1 MKRTALFNAIL
12 LTAALAAWAIDGREI
27 IRNVREREAGSSS
40 HALVQMDLIDKSGGV
55 NSRTVEMVGRKD
67 SAGND
72 RMVIIF
78 HKPATV
84 ANTRFLTLEHKGRDS
99 DRWIYMPA
107 LKRVRRIA
115 ASEGGESFMGSD
127 FSYDDISQDRDV
139 DKDEHRLLREETFQ
153 GQACYVV
160 ESTAR
165 DAASS
170 QYSRRVSWVSRE
182 MWLPLKIEL
191 YDKSAALL
199 KTAVME
205 KVEKIQN
212 IWTPMRTVMNNIQT
226 QHATLLVMQ
235 KFVYNENLPEGLFT
249 TKFIETGKP

>member
-1 MKRTALFNAIL
+1 MKRTILIIPIL
-12 LTAALAAWAIDGREI
+12 LAAVLAAWAIDGREI
-27 IRNVREREAGSSS
+27 IQKVRDREAGASS
-40 HALVQMDLIDKSGGV
+40 HALVQMDLVDKSG
-55 NSRTVEMVGRKD
+55 
-67 SAGND
+67 AGND
-72 RMVIIF
+72 RMVVIF

-84 ANTRFLTLEHKGRDS
+84 ANTRFLTLERKGRDS
-99 DRWIYMPA
+99 DRWIYMSA

-139 DKDEHRLLREETFQ
+139 DKDDHKLLREEAFQ

-160 ESTAR
+160 ESAAR
-165 DAASS
+165 DVASS

-182 MWLPLKIEL
+182 NWLPLKIEL

-199 KTAVME
+199 KTATME
-205 KVEKIQN
+205 KVEKIQT
-212 IWTPMRTVMNNIQT
+212 IWTPMRTVMNNLQT
-226 QHATLLVMQ
+226 GHSTLLIMQ